1 MNKLTQPKGTPPQTR
16 QSVIL
21 VSGLVCT
28 FILFLMVVFTQKIS
42 GFDPKKIFDIK
53 SADAMPPPPPPP
65 VDPPPP
71 PEVEEPEDKP
81 ELQQEQ
87 PKLNLA
93 QLEAALN
100 PGMGS
105 AVGDFSLNLAGFAAE
120 DLDRIFELTE
130 LDRRPQQIH
139 AVAPVYPHVMQRA
152 GVEGRV
158 IVRFVC
164 DKDGRVQNARVR
176 NSSRMEFEKPALDA
190 IRQWR
195 FEPGVKSGVRVAV
208 NMELPLSFTM
218 NDR

>member
-1 MNKLTQPKGTPPQTR
+1 MKQSTQAAGTPSNTR
-16 QSVIL
+16 QSAIL

-53 SADAMPPPPPPP
+53 SADSVPPPPPPP
-65 VDPPPP
+65 IDPPKP
-71 PEVEEPEDKP
+71 PEVKEPEAKP

-105 AVGDFSLNLAGFAAE
+105 AVGDFSLNLQGFAAE

-130 LDRRPQQIH
+130 IDRVPQPIYQ
-139 AVAPVYPHVMQRA
+139 AQPAYPFAMSRA
-152 GVEGRV
+152 GIEGRV
-158 IVRFVC
+158 YIRFVC
-164 DKDGRVQNARVR
+164 DKEGRVVNPRVR
-176 NSSRMEFEKPALDA
+176 TSTRMEFEKPALDA

-195 FEPGVKSGVRVAV
+195 FEAGIKNGVRVAV
-208 NMELPLSFTM
+208 NMELPVSF
-218 NDR
+218 NLNN

>member
-1 MNKLTQPKGTPPQTR
+1 MNKSTKPAGPPPQTR
-16 QSVIL
+16 QTVIL
-21 VSGLVCT
+21 ISGIVCT

-71 PEVEEPEDKP
+71 PEVKEPEDKP
-81 ELQQEQ
+81 ELQKEQ

-120 DLDRIFELTE
+120 DLDRIFELAE
-130 LDRRPQQIH
+130 LDRRPQLIYSPQ
-139 AVAPVYPHVMQRA
+139 PDYPFTMNRA
-152 GVEGRV
+152 GIEGRV
-158 IVRFVC
+158 TIRFVC
-164 DKDGRVQNARVR
+164 DKDGRVTNARIIKSPRV
-176 NSSRMEFEKPALDA
+176 EFEKNALDA
-190 IRQWR
+190 IRKWK
-195 FEPGVKSGVRVAV
+195 FEPGIKNGTPVAV
-208 NMELPLSFTM
+208 NMEQTITFSLG
-218 NDR
+218 N

>member
-1 MNKLTQPKGTPPQTR
+1 MNQPTHAAGTPSTTR
-16 QSVIL
+16 QSAIL

-42 GFDPKKIFDIK
+42 GFDPKKIFDLK
-53 SADAMPPPPPPP
+53 TADSMPPPPPPP
-65 VDPPPP
+65 IDPPKPP
-71 PEVEEPEDKP
+71 DVKEPEVKP

-105 AVGDFSLNLAGFAAE
+105 AVGDFSLNLQGFAAE

-130 LDRRPQQIH
+130 IDRVPQAIYQ
-139 AVAPVYPHVMQRA
+139 AQPAYPFAMMRA
-152 GVEGRV
+152 GIEGTVR
-158 IVRFVC
+158 IRFVC
-164 DKDGRVQNARVR
+164 DKDGRVVNPRVVR
-176 NSSRMEFEKPALDA
+176 ATRMEFEKPALDA

-195 FEPGVKSGVRVAV
+195 FEPGIKSGVRVAV
-208 NMELPLSFTM
+208 NMELPVSFTL
-218 NDR
+218 NK